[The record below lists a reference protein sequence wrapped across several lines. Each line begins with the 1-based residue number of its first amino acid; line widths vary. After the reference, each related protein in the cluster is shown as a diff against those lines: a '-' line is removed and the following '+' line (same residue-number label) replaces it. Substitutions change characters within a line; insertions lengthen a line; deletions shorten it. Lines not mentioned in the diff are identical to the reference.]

1 MKRSGKA
8 SGPRGVIR
16 RSQAITTFGVGALVD
31 LPNRSAIVGDLD
43 GWKPKEPIREPRL
56 AAKLA
61 PLFQGSKPRFMAPPA
76 APDFP
81 GASGEE
87 VPAYLFP
94 RWFVERQARL
104 PSGAQLGRERRSRRL
119 VHRNDLDARLRLEKK
134 PVVATR
140 FVRGCGKGHVDD
152 LPWHDFVHQS
162 ETGCIGRL
170 RLSEIGDT
178 GDLAE
183 LLLRCSC
190 GKSRLLAQ
198 ARPEGALGTCTG
210 ARPWLGPDARE
221 DCEEK
226 ARLLIRTAT
235 NAWFPQ
241 LMSALSLPDQ
251 GSEVERIVVELWD
264 FLDVVEDHGD
274 LGIMKRKPRVAEAL
288 EGLDD
293 GEVLEAIEARRR
305 GTGVSSDRPLK
316 QVELDALLDVPE
328 GYGDDIPMD
337 PNFHAR
343 RLPSHVWDPSG
354 RAAGLGLASVIQ
366 AHRLRE
372 VVALFGFTRFDAV
385 TRDVDGEYDSKV
397 KTAALSLGADWLP
410 AIENRGEGV
419 FLEMAAGAVQEWAGQ
434 PTVQKRVERL
444 AAGQKRWNEQ
454 GRKRKRAFPGGPYV
468 MLHTLA
474 HLLIESVALR
484 CGYPAASIRE
494 RIYVD
499 EVRKRFGVLLY
510 TAGADAE
517 GTLGG
522 LVEQARGIL
531 DHLDAA
537 LETARLCSNDP
548 VCAQHEPGDSREERW
563 LHGAACHGC
572 TLVAETSCEMANDY
586 LDRALVAPVIG
597 RPDAAFFSLS

>member
-1 MKRSGKA
+1 MKRSGKV

-61 PLFQGSKPRFMAPPA
+61 PLFQGSRPRLMAPPA

-94 RWFVERQARL
+94 RWFVERQARR
-104 PSGAQLGRERRSRRL
+104 PSGAQSGRERRSRRL
-119 VHRNDLDARLRLEKK
+119 VHRNDLDARLRLDKK

-162 ETGCIGRL
+162 ATGCIGRL
-170 RLSEIGDT
+170 RLSETGDT

-183 LLLRCSC
+183 LLLQCSC
-190 GKSRLLAQ
+190 GKSRRLAQ
-198 ARPEGALGTCTG
+198 ARPEGALGTCSG

-241 LMSALSLPDQ
+241 LMSALSLPDR
-251 GSEVERIVVELWD
+251 GSEVERAVERVWDKLRIVKDATGLEFVRHYPE
-264 FLDVVEDHGD
+264 
-274 LGIMKRKPRVAEAL
+274 VAEAL

-293 GEVLEAIEARRR
+293 DEVLEAIEARRR
-305 GTGVSSDRPLK
+305 GTDVSSDRPLK
-316 QVELDALLDVPE
+316 QVELDALLSVPE
-328 GYGDDIPMD
+328 GFGDDIPVD

-343 RLPSHVWDPSG
+343 RLPSHVWDPSS

-385 TRDVDGEYDSKV
+385 TRNVDGEYDSSV
-397 KTAALSLGADWLP
+397 ERAALSLGADWLP

-419 FLEMAAGAVQEWAGQ
+419 FVEMAAGAVQEWAAR
-434 PTVQKRVERL
+434 PAVQHRVEL
-444 AAGQKRWNEQ
+444 LGAGQNCWNEQ
-454 GRKRKRAFPGGPYV
+454 GRKRRRAFPGGRYV

-499 EVRKRFGVLLY
+499 EVGKRFGVLLY